1 MEQQPVNLICVSA
14 HDWNC
19 GGDGWADGYG
29 WMYQP
34 RGTNSINISTFPVI
48 YHHYYDTIWLK
59 QIYIY
64 IMFIIFVENVTLSI
78 MILNN
83 SSNMANCIANYTR
96 IITTWFML
104 RLLMK
109 LTVAKYTCTVSPL
122 NQWTICLSLEV
133 KLPYDP
139 VCPSSARL
147 MVGLSLFP
155 LKSFTSILL
164 SEHL

>member
-1 MEQQPVNLICVSA
+1 MIEIAEVMDGLMDMVECISLVGRIQSIFPLFLLYIIIIMIRS
-14 HDWNC
+14 DW
-19 GGDGWADGYG
+19 
-29 WMYQP
+29 
-34 RGTNSINISTFPVI
+34 S
-48 YHHYYDTIWLK
+48 K
-59 QIYIY
+59 YIY